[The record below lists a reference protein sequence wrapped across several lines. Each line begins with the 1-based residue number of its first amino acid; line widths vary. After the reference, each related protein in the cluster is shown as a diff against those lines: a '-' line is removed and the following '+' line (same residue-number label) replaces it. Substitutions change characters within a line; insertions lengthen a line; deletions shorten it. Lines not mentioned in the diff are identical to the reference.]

1 MTPRIIAVVALVGV
15 IFAIVLYLGMREDK
29 AERRGVDK
37 QVAADI
43 AKANQELAVKRE
55 RDAKFDKMDAR
66 QFCIDAGLEWVFSD
80 DKSFCR

>member
-1 MTPRIIAVVALVGV
+1 LTPRIIAITALVGV

-29 AERRGVDK
+29 AEQRGVDK

-66 QFCIDAGLEWVFSD
+66 AFCLDGGFEWVFED
-80 DKSFCR
+80 NRSFCR